1 MNLEE
6 YKEYLQA
13 MAERK
18 PETKIVLQKK
28 QVKTSR
34 LVKKQFVKTKKS

>member
-18 PETKIVLQKK
+18 PETKTVTQTP
-28 QVKTSR
+28 VKTSR
-34 LVKKQFVKTKKS
+34 LVKKKFVKTKR

>member
-1 MNLEE
+1 MNMEE

-13 MAERK
+13 MADHKSE
-18 PETKIVLQKK
+18 PKIVLQKK
-28 QVKTSR
+28 PVKTSR